1 MTVILYFLPMPRV
14 LLLAFDGAQTLDLLG
29 PAEVFA
35 MAARLSGTRA
45 YEVLAVT
52 SDGRTIRT
60 SSGIRTETISIAEA
74 GLEPSDTV
82 LAVGGDEA
90 PLVAALAD
98 RELVGFLTRA
108 ATEARRVG
116 SICSGAFLLAATG
129 ALDGHRAATHW
140 ASCDRLA
147 AFRPSVEVD
156 REAIFVKEGRVW
168 TSAGVTTG
176 LDMALAMVEE
186 DLGRPLADSVAAR
199 LVLYVRRP
207 GHQSQFSE
215 ALVAQTEGS
224 DPLGAAIVW
233 ARANLRTLD
242 VPRLAKRAGLSVRTL
257 HRRSLELVGTTPA
270 KLIERLRVEHARALL
285 AKRGR
290 SAKVVAAQ
298 CGFGSPDRMRR
309 AFARVLGMGP
319 REYLLLFG
327 D

>member
-1 MTVILYFLPMPRV
+1 MPRV

-35 MAARLSGTRA
+35 MAARLAGTRF
-45 YEVLAVT
+45 YEVVPVT

-60 SSGIRTETISIAEA
+60 SSGIRTETTSLAVA
-74 GLEPSDTV
+74 GLEPTDTV
-82 LAVGGDEA
+82 LAVGGDEG
-90 PLVAALAD
+90 PLAAALVD
-98 RELVGFLTRA
+98 RELVAFLARA
-108 ATEARRVG
+108 AESARRVG

-129 ALDGHRAATHW
+129 ALDGRRAATHW

-147 AFRPSVEVD
+147 EFRPAVEVD
-156 REAIFVKEGRVW
+156 RDAIFVKQGRVW

-176 LDMALAMVEE
+176 IDMALAMVEE
-186 DLGRPLADSVAAR
+186 DLGRQLADSVAAR

-224 DPLGAAIVW
+224 DPLGAAIAW
-233 ARANLRTLD
+233 ARGNLRTLD
-242 VPRLAKRAGLSVRTL
+242 VPKLAKRAGLSVRTL
-257 HRRSLELVGTTPA
+257 HRRCLEVVGTTPA

-290 SAKVVAAQ
+290 PAKVVAAQ
-298 CGFGSPDRMRR
+298 CGFGSADRMRR
-309 AFARVLGMGP
+309 AFERVLGMGP

-327 D
+327 E